1 LESANEKNNQQTQE
15 VKPRRRKI
23 NVRKMGKWCLGS
35 IIVCAFA
42 AVAVHYTPKILYIL
56 SHESTDDA
64 YVNGRVVPIS
74 AEVKGKVIK
83 VFVEDNQLVKAGD
96 PLLEIDPV
104 DYTHY
109 AKQKEESHSTSKS
122 EEQEIYAS
130 IEEKKRALAQAQANL
145 EAAME
150 DEALASAELE
160 RYKNLV
166 EKSVVS
172 RSQYDHVESQWKVAR
187 ARREAARSGV
197 AQAEA
202 GIETLNARLIT
213 QKSKIKEAEAS
224 YNLSKLDL
232 RRTVVPAPISG
243 RIAKKNVD
251 PGKYVQ
257 MGQPLLSIVDV
268 KNIWIV
274 ANFKEVQ
281 IEKMRIGQPVDIKVD
296 SYPGVVFK
304 GHVDSFQPGT
314 GSVFSL
320 LPPEN
325 ATGNFVKVVQRL
337 PVKIIIDSPLD
348 PARPLWPGLSVVP
361 YVDMNEKKDLRKAS

>member
-1 LESANEKNNQQTQE
+1 LESANGKNHQTQE
-15 VKPRRRKI
+15 GNPPRKKI
-23 NVRKMGKWCLGS
+23 RVGKMGKWGLRS
-35 IIVCAFA
+35 AIFLALA
-42 AVAVHYTPKILYIL
+42 AATVHYSPKILYIL

-64 YVNGRVVPIS
+64 YVNATVVPIS
-74 AEVKGKVIK
+74 AEVKGKVVK
-83 VFVEDNQLVKAGD
+83 VFIEQNQLVKAGD
-96 PLLEIDPV
+96 PLLEIDPM
-104 DYTHY
+104 DYTYY
-109 AKQKEESHSTSKS
+109 AKQKEESYSTLKS
-122 EEQEIYAS
+122 EEEEIYAS

-145 EAAME
+145 EAATE

-160 RYKNLV
+160 RYKNLI

-187 ARREAARSGV
+187 ARREAAHAGV

-213 QKSKIKEAEAS
+213 QKSKIKEVEAS
-224 YNLSKLDL
+224 YNLAKLDL
-232 RRTVVPAPISG
+232 RRTLVAAPISG
-243 RIAKKNVD
+243 RIANKNVD

-257 MGQPLLSIVDV
+257 TGQPLLSIVDT
-268 KNIWIV
+268 KDIWIV

-281 IEKMRIGQPVDIKVD
+281 IEKMRIGQLVDIKVD
-296 SYPGVVFK
+296 SYPGITFK

-314 GSVFSL
+314 GSVFTL

-325 ATGNFVKVVQRL
+325 AAGSFVKVVQRL
-337 PVKIIIDSPLD
+337 PVKITIDSPPD

-361 YVDMNEKKDLRKAS
+361 YVDTNEKKDLRKTSR

>member
-1 LESANEKNNQQTQE
+1 
-15 VKPRRRKI
+15 
-23 NVRKMGKWCLGS
+23 MGKWGLRS
-35 IIVCAFA
+35 VIVLALA
-42 AVAVHYTPKILYIL
+42 AATVHYSPKILYIL
-56 SHESTDDA
+56 SHKSTDDA
-64 YVNGRVVPIS
+64 YVNATVVPIS
-74 AEVKGKVIK
+74 AEVKGKVVK
-83 VFVEDNQLVKAGD
+83 VFVEHNQMVKAGD
-96 PLLEIDPV
+96 PLLEIDPM

-109 AKQKEESHSTSKS
+109 AKQKEESHSTLKS

-160 RYKNLV
+160 RYKNLI

-187 ARREAARSGV
+187 ARREAARAGV

-224 YNLSKLDL
+224 YNLAKLDL
-232 RRTVVPAPISG
+232 RRTLVAAPISG
-243 RIAKKNVD
+243 RIANKNVD

-257 MGQPLLSIVDV
+257 TGQPLLSIVDT
-268 KNIWIV
+268 KDIWIV

-281 IEKMRIGQPVDIKVD
+281 IEKMRIGQRVDIKVD
-296 SYPGVVFK
+296 SYPGITFK

-314 GSVFSL
+314 GSVFTL

-337 PVKIIIDSPLD
+337 PVKIIIDSPPD

-361 YVDMNEKKDLRKAS
+361 YVDMNEKKDLRKDSP